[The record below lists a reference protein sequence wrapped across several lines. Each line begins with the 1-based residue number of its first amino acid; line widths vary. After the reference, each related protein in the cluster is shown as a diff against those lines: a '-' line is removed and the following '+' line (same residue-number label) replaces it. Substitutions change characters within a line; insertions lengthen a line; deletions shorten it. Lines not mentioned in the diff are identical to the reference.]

1 MTTIEMEVALMKF
14 FNFTQKLVVP
24 NVTRM
29 SGLVEFETDL
39 LILTKSRYATGVEI
53 KVSKSDFQNEFKKI
67 QYHYG
72 EEMDDVF
79 YGMFKNFY
87 FAFPENL
94 VEECIVDVP
103 SRFGILSVDKKGKVS
118 ELRASELL
126 YNKKWSEKDY
136 NNLMRIG
143 CMRIYNLKKNLIK

>member
-1 MTTIEMEVALMKF
+1 MTTIEMEVALMRYFK
-14 FNFTQKLVVP
+14 FTQKLVVP

-72 EEMDDVF
+72 EEMDDIF

-94 VEECIVDVP
+94 VDDCIEEVP
-103 SRFGILSVDKKGKVS
+103 SRFGILSVDGKGRVR
-118 ELRASELL
+118 EVRASELL
-126 YNKKWSEKDY
+126 YNKKWTEKDY

-143 CMRIYNLKKNLIK
+143 CMRIYNLKRNMIK